1 MWATKIPEKKKTSTI
16 KKIAIVGSITISSF
30 AFAGCASFNSTNSL
44 NNALQ
49 STTNTIWNMNN
60 LLNSFDNFRF
70 TLKNQSYETYQKR
83 PSTYELINAIDKG
96 QSIRFYKK
104 APSLLEAM
112 NLHTSNK
119 IKLDFVQGNAG

>member
-49 STTNTIWNMNN
+49 STTNTVWNMNN

-83 PSTYELINAIDKG
+83 PSTYKLINAIDKG

-112 NLHTSNK
+112 NLHASNK